1 MQGRTE
7 QQKERQGVELR
18 RREDGEEMREGR
30 ERRRKGVM
38 KNEPHWEIRG
48 GLTLLVM
55 KGGCDGRME
64 GGREGEIINELAL
77 PVTPS

>member
-1 MQGRTE
+1 
-7 QQKERQGVELR
+7 
-18 RREDGEEMREGR
+18 
-30 ERRRKGVM
+30 M
-38 KNEPHWEIRG
+38 KNEPRWEIRG